1 MSNNGNDSGGVGRHA
16 GGQVLCLLCLQHS
29 GRVTRVSDRNFLC
42 IGRFKMMI
50 LLMIMIMMMMMM
62 MMTKLTLNIEAFPSW
77 GKVGSKRII
86 SGHLLFN
93 VNERPGENGKEMGNG
108 DTNEHDTS

>member
-1 MSNNGNDSGGVGRHA
+1 MLNNGNDSGGIGRHA
-16 GGQVLCLLCLQHS
+16 GGQVLCLLCPPALRPCDL
-29 GRVTRVSDRNFLC
+29 GVLC
-42 IGRFKMMI
+42 IDRFKMMM
-50 LLMIMIMMMMMM
+50 LLMIMIMMMM

-93 VNERPGENGKEMGNG
+93 VNERPGENGKEMGSG